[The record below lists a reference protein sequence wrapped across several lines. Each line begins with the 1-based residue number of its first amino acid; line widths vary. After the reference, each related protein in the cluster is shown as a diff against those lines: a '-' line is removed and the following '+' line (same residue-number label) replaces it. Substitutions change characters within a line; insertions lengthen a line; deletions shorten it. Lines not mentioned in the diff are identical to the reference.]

1 LYETNRTGLNYYYLY
16 IGIIFAIAIF
26 SLPFMTILLNARQH
40 QAMAQTLKNV
50 TNTNLSSAGV
60 RTLPARPSTTNV
72 GNLSKEAP
80 TNLTSKTP
88 KDLPPTVSNLTF
100 PINLTKPVKVQFK
113 ATDPDK
119 NDTFTFDILRFPA
132 HGKLGNISGD
142 NISYTPNATF
152 FFDNFTY
159 RARDKAGLYSTNN
172 GTVILDHPPTV
183 SDQTISVNGT
193 IPVRVQLA
201 GSDPDQGDKLT
212 FSLVQRPL
220 NAVLSDPSGNLST
233 YYPNPGFIGQD
244 KFIYRAN
251 DSAGLSSNNGT
262 VSINVGKPLP
272 TINPNVTGLTAP
284 FLGLPA
290 SYYPLL
296 STVLV
301 YAAIVALFMFFP
313 LVYDMRKAYGQKGK
327 PSGEATGF
335 PDLARSLMAFGIII
349 ILAILAF
356 HVLATVTYNVLPSTT
371 NNALVEIIKNLSTIL
386 GGAVSA
392 IIGFYFGQR
401 SAEKRPTGAAGTAV
415 GGPTVV
421 STVPSD
427 GAHPVPV
434 DTAVTATFSEPVT
447 VEPNS
452 LTLKD
457 MNNKRVEGTTGVSTD
472 GKTLTFNKTSNLTPS
487 TTYIATITG
496 VKDLAGNTISSPKTW
511 KFTTTDPGKV

>member
-1 LYETNRTGLNYYYLY
+1 
-16 IGIIFAIAIF
+16 
-26 SLPFMTILLNARQH
+26 MTVLLNARQH

-50 TNTNLSSAGV
+50 TNANLSSTGM
-60 RTLPARPSTTNV
+60 RILPATPSTTNV
-72 GNLSKEAP
+72 ANLSKAAP
-80 TNLTSKTP
+80 TNVTSKTP
-88 KDLPPTVSNLTF
+88 KDLAPTVSNFTV

-142 NISYTPNATF
+142 NVSYTPNATF

-159 RARDKAGLYSTNN
+159 RAKDKAGLYSTNN

-183 SDQTISVNGT
+183 SDRTISINGT

-233 YYPNPGFIGQD
+233 YYPNPAFIGQD
-244 KFIYRAN
+244 KFIYRAK
-251 DSAGLSSNNGT
+251 DTAGLSSSNNGT

-272 TINPNVTGLTAP
+272 TISPNATGPTAP

-296 STVLV
+296 STVLI

-356 HVLATVTYNVLPSTT
+356 HVLATVTYNVLPSLT

-401 SAEKRPTGAAGTAV
+401 SIEKPPTGGAGTVV

-457 MNNKRVEGTTGVSTD
+457 MNNEPVGGTTGVSTD

-511 KFTTTDPGKV
+511 KFTTAPAKV